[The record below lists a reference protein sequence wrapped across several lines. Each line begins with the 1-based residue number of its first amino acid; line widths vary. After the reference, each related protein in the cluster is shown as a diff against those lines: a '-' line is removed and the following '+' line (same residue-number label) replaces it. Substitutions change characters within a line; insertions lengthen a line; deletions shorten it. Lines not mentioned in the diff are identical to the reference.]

1 MIKRFQKNR
10 LPSVLPNINSKLLG
24 LYFQSEHTP
33 NYKSRITIEKNKKDH
48 LGLPKVKVEIKFN
61 EIDKRS
67 IVKAHDLFIK
77 RFISTKAGNL
87 QEKYSKKD
95 IYGRGLEIHS
105 LNFNKLKT
113 WVEYNDNGK
122 VFCVHI

>member
-1 MIKRFQKNR
+1 M
-10 LPSVLPNINSKLLG
+10 V
-24 LYFQSEHTP
+24 
-33 NYKSRITIEKNKKDH
+33 
-48 LGLPKVKVEIKFN
+48 
-61 EIDKRS
+61 
-67 IVKAHDLFIK
+67 DLFKLVTAYYYSPHTKGNNSIK
-77 RFISTKAGNL
+77 AILPAIISESDFL